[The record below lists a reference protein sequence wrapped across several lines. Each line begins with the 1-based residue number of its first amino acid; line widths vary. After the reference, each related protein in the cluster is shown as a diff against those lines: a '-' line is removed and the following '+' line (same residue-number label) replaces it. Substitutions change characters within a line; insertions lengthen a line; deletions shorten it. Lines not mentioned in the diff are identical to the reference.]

1 MNNENLQSF
10 VILNPTDTISN
21 QEELSTVTPKS
32 FSLVYKKKIADRVEN
47 LKSKKHFKEIFKII
61 YNSSSNSY
69 TKDNTGV
76 YINFNS
82 LNNQTIQLVEN
93 YLNNIAP
100 KIDPIP
106 LPSKYTPY
114 FSDDYTPKDSGIK
127 LSNHEKN
134 FLKYVGN
141 DSESKNNY
149 SESKNNYLES
159 DSSLKTSEQNKTK
172 IIIKPFSFE

>member
-1 MNNENLQSF
+1 MNSENLQSF

-21 QEELSTVTPKS
+21 QEELSAIITKS

-47 LKSKKHFKEIFKII
+47 LKSKKHFKDIFKII
-61 YNSSSNSY
+61 YNSSCNSY

-76 YINFNS
+76 YINFN
-82 LNNQTIQLVEN
+82 LLDNQTIQLVEN
-93 YLNNIAP
+93 YLNNITP
-100 KIDPIP
+100 KFDPIP

-172 IIIKPFSFE
+172 IIIKPFTFE